1 MAEISVPRTAAG
13 AATATT
19 GEASETAASK
29 TQAAKEEVPGAPSA
43 ARALFRA
50 RRGWDALVGRA
61 EPQAMPAVVDAA
73 LPSAASRPAASRLS
87 RAVLRAAPAA
97 VLLAVPAAAH
107 AAGSAAAAPSGL
119 AVPGLLTAL
128 ALGFGLG
135 MRHATDSDHVVAV
148 ATLVARTKRAGTAWL
163 LGAFWGLGHTA
174 TIFLVGLG
182 LIVFKLEIPVRLG
195 LAMEFSVGVVLAALG
210 LANIM
215 RRRVHALA
223 HEHGVAHGAW
233 KRVLAGAGR
242 GQLLRSTFVGLVH
255 GLAGSAAVA
264 LLVMAA
270 MPTAAQAL
278 AYLGVFGLGTLAG
291 MLLISAFMESAMA
304 FLARR
309 GKALGPWLAVGT
321 GVLSLAFGLWVV
333 WHIGFVDGLFLAHPH
348 WTPK

>member
-1 MAEISVPRTAAG
+1 
-13 AATATT
+13 
-19 GEASETAASK
+19 
-29 TQAAKEEVPGAPSA
+29 
-43 ARALFRA
+43 
-50 RRGWDALVGRA
+50 
-61 EPQAMPAVVDAA
+61 VDAA
-73 LPSAASRPAASRLS
+73 LASSSAGSAGSRLR
-87 RAVLRAAPAA
+87 RAALYAAPAA

-107 AAGSAAAAPSGL
+107 AAGSAAAATPGL

-135 MRHATDSDHVVAV
+135 MRHATDCDHVVAV

-182 LIVFKLEIPVRLG
+182 IIAFKLEIPARLG

-210 LANIM
+210 LANLL
-215 RRRVHALA
+215 RKRVHAPA
-223 HEHGVAHGAW
+223 HEHGGTGGAW
-233 KRVLAGAGR
+233 KRVLEGAGKA
-242 GQLLRSTFVGLVH
+242 QLLRSTFVGLVH

-278 AYLGVFGLGTLAG
+278 AYLGVFGAGTLAG

-309 GKALGPWLAVGT
+309 GKALGPWLAAAT
-321 GVLSLAFGLWVV
+321 GALSLAFGLWVI
-333 WHIGFVDGLFLAHPH
+333 WQTGFVDGLFLSHPH
-348 WTPK
+348 WVPK